1 MTSLEERTDTNVRL
15 SILLNCRKALLAVLL
30 RSVEKE
36 GRERQRERDSGE
48 RRGGGSALPSLMTAM
63 LRPYALHP
71 APPQTLTPIPPIV
84 PGPVP
89 STITAPV
96 PAPDAADV
104 TSVPVTPRPVSVPV
118 TPRPTQAGTVPVPPV
133 SLAVDPTPAPQ
144 TPTPVEL
151 DRAPSKTPADV
162 GRDLVLFIRLMSFRG
177 SPTYSTGLEFLSI
190 DDVTAIGSQQK
201 VITVDIILGRFLAT
215 ILESD
220 YHPERSVST
229 VVSSDIVTA
238 PECSVNTTEG
248 DERTFLTAVRTALLH
263 TLITTVSGGKSALLN
278 YTILYCTA
286 LYCTVHCIAMYSSPL
301 LSFLSLPCNMSLSNY
316 CSSCACVKSDPT
328 TLSPLPVYLHLYEQG
343 TYEAPMSLPTVRA
356 AVGTDTATHTDIPV
370 QVPLVYETLCGLMQ
384 WTRMRW
390 MRNASRV
397 AMSST
402 HCGQQTCCYTPLQPV
417 RTVQYSTVQYGASS
431 SFR

>member
-162 GRDLVLFIRLMSFRG
+162 GRDLVVFIRLMSFRG

-220 YHPERSVST
+220 YHPERSASA

-263 TLITTVSGGKSALLN
+263 TLITTVSGGKSTLLN
-278 YTILYCTA
+278 CTVLYCTA
-286 LYCTVHCIAMYSSPL
+286 LCSALQCTHHHCCHFSPFHAICLSSIIVPL
-301 LSFLSLPCNMSLSNY
+301 AHVSNLILPPFLLFLSTSTCTNRERTKLQCR
-316 CSSCACVKSDPT
+316 CQR
-328 TLSPLPVYLHLYEQG
+328 YEQ
-343 TYEAPMSLPTVRA
+343 
-356 AVGTDTATHTDIPV
+356 
-370 QVPLVYETLCGLMQ
+370 Q
-384 WTRMRW
+384 W
-390 MRNASRV
+390 
-397 AMSST
+397 
-402 HCGQQTCCYTPLQPV
+402 V
-417 RTVQYSTVQYGASS
+417 RTQPRTRT
-431 SFR
+431 FRSRFLWSPRPCVG